1 MKFSQRI
8 GKKQIKTAL
17 LIERVDEDLKNRLWN
32 TILEDFFNKIP
43 ENHNYPHNRVRE
55 ICKVIWKEFF
65 NYRVDEIPKYINA
78 DIVSHESVIRYLKDW
93 FFKAEWFEIYDLIE
107 FLSYIDSNVLMIK
120 FVENCNTALK
130 RELAGYRIV
139 EDRIVQITSE
149 EEIQEIEIA
158 IETTDKWKSVNTHLS
173 TALAYLANRKD
184 PDYRNSIKESISAVE
199 AVCIIITGDKN
210 ATLGKA
216 LTEIEKKH
224 KLHGALKATFSSLY
238 GYTSDSGGIRHA
250 LIEGDPNI
258 EFEDAKFMLVSCS
271 AFINYLKTKM
281 NI

>member
-1 MKFSQRI
+1 MRFSERI
-8 GKKQIKTAL
+8 GKKQVKTAL

-43 ENHNYPHNRVRE
+43 ENHNYPKHRVRE

-65 NYRVDEIPKYINA
+65 NYRVDEIPMYINA
-78 DIVSHESVIRYLKDW
+78 DIISHESVIRYLKDW

-107 FLSYIDSNVLMIK
+107 FLANLDSKVLKIK
-120 FVENCNTALK
+120 FVENCNWALK
-130 RELAGYRIV
+130 KELAGYRIV
-139 EDRIVQITSE
+139 DDRILQITSE

-173 TALAYLANRKD
+173 TALDYLANRKN

-199 AVCIIITGDKN
+199 AICIIITGDNN

-224 KLHGALKATFSSLY
+224 KLHGALKASFSSLY

-250 LIEGDPNI
+250 LIEGDPI
-258 EFEDAKFMLVSCS
+258 IGFEDAKFMLVSCS